1 MKNNTQIDDMYD
13 YNKQREEDNFKKYE
27 DDSKGR
33 LKKIITTKLR
43 TSFIGALSSFE
54 ETFGKIWGYGLNE
67 RDMTKEQL
75 KWREL
80 WESCRTSV
88 LNNGNH
94 QIRACENEFQQYV
107 VSWNRH
113 QNILKQ
119 KEDLL

>member
-1 MKNNTQIDDMYD
+1 MRENSHLDDMSN
-13 YNKQREEDNFKKYE
+13 YNKNKDVLNKRLHEDQ
-27 DDSKGR
+27 SKVK

-54 ETFGKIWGYGLNE
+54 ETFGIIWGYGIDE
-67 RDMTKEQL
+67 RDMTREQL

-94 QIRACENEFQQYV
+94 QIRACDNEFLQYV

-113 QNILKQ
+113 QNILKK